1 MVASYEASQRLFNS
15 GITVETVMIWN
26 TASDPPSLHNKTST
40 GGITRYIP
48 APDLNELWELLP
60 DGTTLTITR
69 RGNGA
74 SDRHCK
80 AMFIQYKNE
89 ATIFFINPSD
99 GIIDLLV
106 WLKKKENEPKEKADK
121 LIKRLID
128 SYCDVESDPDSQLET
143 KTYLNAREEVR
154 NLLIKAL
161 EEKK

>member
-60 DGTTLTITR
+60 DGTTLTITSGR
-69 RGNGA
+69 FRCRGKSGP
-74 SDRHCK
+74 K

-106 WLKKKENEPKEKADK
+106 KLKKKENEPKETHFCPHCGKD
-121 LIKRLID
+121 ID
-128 SYCDVESDPDSQLET
+128 RQYSD
-143 KTYLNAREEVR
+143 R
-154 NLLIKAL
+154 
-161 EEKK
+161 